1 MCCSPS
7 SIYTVLLQ
15 SSPKTP
21 NDGEQELSEWV
32 PEGGSQ
38 ILTKSIH
45 PGIEQLQFCT
55 AHQRILSKG

>member
-1 MCCSPS
+1 MCYSPS

-21 NDGEQELSEWV
+21 NAGEQDLSEWV

-55 AHQRILSKG
+55 AR